1 MDNSNS
7 NVATNKPHPKSS
19 MLTNSKY
26 TAPWLSLK
34 TNKEIIL
41 TVLDSVDKAKVIR
54 GLSQLKNIDTT
65 WKQQDNNY
73 YLRLKPEVLRKTK
86 EGYLVLKISLVDSIK
101 YRGGIF

>member
-26 TAPWLSLK
+26 TAPWQSLK

-54 GLSQLKNIDTT
+54 GLSQLKNIDVT

-73 YLRLKPEVLRKTK
+73 YLRLKPEVLRNTP